1 MSTARPPLFF
11 LFFFFYLILVLSR
24 SPEFL
29 FPPLSVC
36 LCINVTSNAAYNEP
50 RQWTAFKFIAS
61 ALSAAGGLQAIEKSS
76 FGLEMRNVLKE
87 SFVHMLQ
94 SMYSWL

>member
-50 RQWTAFKFIAS
+50 RQWTAFKFVAS
-61 ALSAAGGLQAIEKSS
+61 LACCGLRAIKKVK
-76 FGLEMRNVLKE
+76 LDWK
-87 SFVHMLQ
+87 
-94 SMYSWL
+94 